1 MTGDQPDRN
10 RRERKQTGRGQ
21 SGEGVSGTGALH
33 PGLDL
38 TETYVFL
45 GSRGRAETV
54 SLTDALWEEMADQS
68 DAAAPSKAGKRAT
81 LAGHEVRNRAH
92 LHGSA
97 LHGDGWIVSAYWL
110 ETDMTMWERHATGD
124 RLIVAQSGTFTLVL
138 DQQEGHRQQVDLES
152 VRSALVPSG
161 VWHRLMVRQPGL
173 VLFVT
178 PSHGTEHRLA

>member
-1 MTGDQPDRN
+1 MTGDTPD
-10 RRERKQTGRGQ
+10 KGAAGA
-21 SGEGVSGTGALH
+21 GVPN

-45 GSRGRAETV
+45 GSKGRAETV

-68 DAAAPSKAGKRAT
+68 DAATSTDTANAGKRPQIT
-81 LAGHEVRNRAH
+81 GHEARNRAH

-124 RLIVAQSGTFTLVL
+124 RLIVAQSGEFTLIL
-138 DQQEGHRQQVDLES
+138 DQQEGHRQQVDLGS
-152 VRSALVPSG
+152 IRSALVPSG
-161 VWHRLMVRQPGL
+161 IWHRLIVKQPGL